1 MLLFWL
7 ETSYLLGLVAWT
19 GCLAAF
25 LVWLLK
31 RRRTI
36 RLKRPAGARLPSK
49 RLNAIFMGLWFLLA
63 SLTFAEA
70 IFALAVDHSE
80 AFNASLIAKRWF
92 ARHID
97 AQRNADGF
105 RERRILSDRLPPN
118 VRRILFLGDSFTAG
132 HGIKNMDDRFTERLE
147 FQLNAAAKP
156 GWQIYN
162 MGEPGYEIS
171 MIRAL
176 NEAVLSR
183 DHAVDMVI
191 YCYMMNDI
199 EGYDPRTQTAIEEIS
214 QRRRSGNWLVEHS
227 YFSNWLYHRWV
238 QYAAGSSVD
247 YFPHL
252 VDSYAGTPWLAVV
265 HDLNDMVARSREKNV
280 PFRLVIF
287 PFMHNLGPEYPF
299 HEAHEKLAVWAHEH
313 DVPVLDMKPVFEACQ
328 EEKLV
333 VNRFDNHPNERAH
346 ALIAEELIKWIRAD
360 DRPAE
365 TSNSAAR

>member
-19 GCLAAF
+19 GCLGAF

-31 RRRTI
+31 RRRMI
-36 RLKRPAGARLPSK
+36 RLRRLAGGRLPSK
-49 RLNAIFMGLWFLLA
+49 RINAIFMGVWFFLA
-63 SLTFAEA
+63 TLTFAEL
-70 IFALAVDHSE
+70 IFAVGVDHSE

-97 AQRNADGF
+97 AERNADGF
-105 RERRILSDRLPPN
+105 RERRLLSDRLPAD
-118 VRRILFLGDSFTAG
+118 VKRILFLGDSFTAG

-147 FQLNAAAKP
+147 LQLNATAEP
-156 GWQIYN
+156 GWQVYN

-176 NEAVLSR
+176 DEAVLSR

-199 EGYDPRTQTAIEEIS
+199 EGYDPKTQAAIEEIG
-214 QRRRSGNWLVEHS
+214 QRRRSGNWLVENS
-227 YFSNWLYHRWV
+227 YFINWSYHRWV
-238 QYAAGSSVD
+238 QYSAGSSVD

-252 VDSYAGTPWLAVV
+252 VDSYAGTPWLSVM
-265 HDLNDMVARSREKNV
+265 HDLNDMVARSREKNI
-280 PFRLVIF
+280 PFRLIIF

-299 HEAHEKLAVWAHEH
+299 GDAHEKLVTWAYEY
-313 DVPVLDMKPVFEACQ
+313 DVRVLDMRPVFEAHLA
-328 EEKLV
+328 EKLT

-346 ALIAEELIKWIRAD
+346 ALIAEELAKWISAD
-360 DRPAE
+360 DAPAE
-365 TSNSAAR
+365 TSNPAAK